1 MISPPPRWKLTVLVC
16 IHCESVKRRPRLRVE
31 SVDETR
37 QSAIIEIMK
46 FVCRISEK
54 DGIWMMEH
62 ASQDVGPIRVTA
74 STRDEALRKMEGEI
88 RYWLEM
94 CPCSGEAYRDLELE
108 LVESS

>member
-1 MISPPPRWKLTVLVC
+1 M
-16 IHCESVKRRPRLRVE
+16 RVE

-108 LVESS
+108 LVESG

>member
-1 MISPPPRWKLTVLVC
+1 M
-16 IHCESVKRRPRLRVE
+16 
-31 SVDETR
+31 DETK
-37 QSAIIEIMK
+37 QSTIVEIMK
-46 FVCRISEK
+46 FVCQISEK
-54 DGIWMMEH
+54 DGIWTAKH

-108 LVESS
+108 LVESG